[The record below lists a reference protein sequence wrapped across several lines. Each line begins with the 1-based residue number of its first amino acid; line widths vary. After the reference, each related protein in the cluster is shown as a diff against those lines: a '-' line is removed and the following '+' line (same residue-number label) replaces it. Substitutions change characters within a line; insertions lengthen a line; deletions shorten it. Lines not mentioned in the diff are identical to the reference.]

1 VSCFSV
7 GFVWFGF
14 WFLSLERERE
24 RERGK
29 QKKRRKGSRVAEWV
43 VAGWH
48 AKMKER
54 NSHFLLF
61 YFIFFDKITFCFF
74 LLHSGLVNHF
84 LFSFFSIFIIK
95 NF

>member
-1 VSCFSV
+1 VSCFS
-7 GFVWFGF
+7 FGLVS
-14 WFLSLERERE
+14 LSKERERE

-43 VAGWH
+43 VAGWL
-48 AKMKER
+48 ACQDEGKEQ
-54 NSHFLLF
+54 SLLSFL
-61 YFIFFDKITFCFF
+61 FFDKITFCFF